1 MENKSKEILVGL
13 LKAGISNVPYVGG
26 LLNEALFEIRGRI
39 AQKRVNEFTNSFIS
53 YIQELGVSINESVI
67 TSEEFNDIYILI
79 LKHVIETK
87 CEHKLK
93 IFMEILKSNMINI
106 CESNFKETYLELV
119 VKLDY
124 IEIEILKLYEDT
136 GRSGSMDIPKGA
148 DGCVSMTS
156 SKSCKEII
164 LNRIKEYFQELTTIE
179 AEGKYE
185 FYICDLMSKSLL
197 IDTKAIGNR
206 WADANIEGLTMLYIT
221 DFGKEFL
228 KFIRGKDT
236 FVR

>member
-13 LKAGISNVPYVGG
+13 FKAAISDVPLAGG

-39 AQKRVNEFTNSFIS
+39 AQKRVNDFTNSFIS
-53 YIQELGVSINESVI
+53 YIKGFDLNINESVI
-67 TSEEFNDIYILI
+67 TSEEFNDIYISI

-87 CEHKLK
+87 CEDKLK
-93 IFMEILKSNMINI
+93 IFREILKSNIINPY
-106 CESNFKETYLELV
+106 ESNFKETYLDLV
-119 VKLDY
+119 TKLDY
-124 IEIEILKLYEDT
+124 IEIEILKLYEET
-136 GRSGSMDIPKGA
+136 GRSGNMDV
-148 DGCVSMTS
+148 GCVSITT

-164 LNRIKEYFQELTTIE
+164 LKRIKEYYQELTTIE

-197 IDTKAIGNR
+197 IDTKAIGDTWGDVNK
-206 WADANIEGLTMLYIT
+206 EGLTMLYIT

-228 KFIRGKDT
+228 KFIQER
-236 FVR
+236 

>member
-1 MENKSKEILVGL
+1 MNTKSKEVLVAL
-13 LKAGISNVPYVGG
+13 FKAGVAEVPYVGG

-39 AQKRVNEFTNSFIS
+39 AQKRVNDFTNSFIS
-53 YIQELGVSINESVI
+53 YIQEFGLNINESVI
-67 TSEEFNDIYILI
+67 TSEEFNDIYISI

-87 CEHKLK
+87 CKHKLE
-93 IFMEILKSNMINI
+93 IFREILKSNIVNP

-119 VKLDY
+119 IKLDY
-124 IEIEILKLYEDT
+124 IEIEILKIYEDT

-148 DGCVSMTS
+148 DGCVSVKT
-156 SKSCKEII
+156 SKSCKGII
-164 LNRIKEYFQELTTIE
+164 LKRIKEYYQELTTIE

-197 IDTKAIGNR
+197 VDIKTIGNTL
-206 WADANIEGLTMLYIT
+206 DEVGKEGLTMLYIT

-228 KFIRGKDT
+228 KFIQVNT
-236 FVR
+236 